1 MHSIERANG
10 PEGKLAMAE
19 LSFIIDDIA
28 DVEVTVC
35 DDGMGGLTFKLKVL
49 DSGSLADIRGLFFN
63 IDGVDPDSLTAI
75 GDDITNQGADTRD
88 LGKGNNMKGKA
99 KSDFDFGV
107 SIGKPGLKGGK
118 DDIQMT
124 EFTVT
129 SSDGPLSAE
138 DVAGELFGVRLTS
151 VEDPDGGPCESY
163 TIDFEGFD
171 AGDTV
176 DTIIIGGVTVMV
188 AGDENAEGNAD
199 NDAMIFDAANV
210 TGGDDDLGFHPA
222 QGKIL
227 IISED
232 DDSTD
237 PDDSGDGGTLVFDFS
252 EEVNVNSIV
261 IIDADGGGTITSD
274 QGDMVDI
281 GNLEDGALML
291 FDLGFEDVNTL
302 TVTFTGS
309 GAVDDL
315 SFEVCEPGERDE
327 SLKLI
332 DEAPIIDMMMD

>member
-1 MHSIERANG
+1 
-10 PEGKLAMAE
+10 MAE

-28 DVEVTVC
+28 DIQVTVC
-35 DDGMGGLTFKLKVL
+35 EDGMGGLTFKLEVL

-63 IDGVDPDSLTAI
+63 IDGVDSDSLSAT

-129 SSDGPLSAE
+129 SSDGPLSVD
-138 DVAGELFGVRLTS
+138 DVAGQLFGVRLTS
-151 VEDPDGGPCESY
+151 VEDPDGGECESF
-163 TIDFEGFD
+163 TIGFD
-171 AGDTV
+171 GFNAGDTV
-176 DTIIIGGVTVMV
+176 DTLTFGDVTVTV
-188 AGDENAEGNAD
+188 EGDEDDGTDGPD

-210 TGGDDDLGFHPA
+210 TGGDDDLGDHPA
-222 QGKIL
+222 QGNIL

-232 DDSTD
+232 DDASD
-237 PDDSGDGGTLVFDFS
+237 PDDSADGGTLVFDFS
-252 EEVNVNSIV
+252 EEVNVDSIV

-274 QGDMVDI
+274 KGDSVDL
-281 GNLEDGALML
+281 GTLEDGALML
-291 FDLGFEDVNTL
+291 FDLGFEDINTL

-315 SFEVCEPGERDE
+315 TFEVCEPGDRDE

-332 DEAPIIDMMMD
+332 DEAPILLPEDLLLD